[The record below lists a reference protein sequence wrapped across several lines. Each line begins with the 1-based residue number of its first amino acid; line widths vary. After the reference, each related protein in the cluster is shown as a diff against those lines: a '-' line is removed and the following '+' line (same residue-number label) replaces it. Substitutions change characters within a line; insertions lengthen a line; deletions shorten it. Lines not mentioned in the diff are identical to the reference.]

1 MASSPECITWM
12 VVGLTESVTII
23 VLNSLTVIAFYRNRY
38 LRKRSSY
45 LVISL
50 AVADMLCGVISPLD
64 LFYYIGVTCNFWRHN
79 AENWYQIPAVVIFW
93 FLGCSLTNMTVISLE
108 RLNATFWPFR
118 HRTIK
123 KSVYWVLIIAIWLTA
138 LLFSCALIMI
148 QYYTRK
154 WDYYYHACCS
164 FIFICL
170 LVICVSY
177 VFIFVKLR
185 FGNQPR
191 HHGAANRERKLTVT
205 LFTVT
210 SLSLLMWLPYVITN
224 FLFDATNI
232 LMSLSDIAFFRL
244 ENVLTILF
252 YANSFLNPIL
262 YTMRMPGF
270 RRALKMLCHQR
281 PQPQRQVQI
290 IPLRE
295 INPQIWI

>member
-23 VLNSLTVIAFYRNRY
+23 ALNSLTVIAFCRDRN
-38 LRKRSSY
+38 LRKRSTY

-50 AVADMLCGVISPLD
+50 AVADMLSGGSSAFD
-64 LFYYIGVTCNFWRHN
+64 LFYDVGAICNSWRYNIEHWYIHVTL
-79 AENWYQIPAVVIFW
+79 FW
-93 FLGCSLTNMTVISLE
+93 FVICSLTNMTVISLE

-123 KSVYWVLIIAIWLTA
+123 KSVYWVLIIAIWLTT
-138 LLFSCALIMI
+138 LLFCALTMK
-148 QYYTRK
+148 YHHAYK
-154 WDYYYHACCS
+154 EDYYHYAWGS
-164 FIFICL
+164 FISICL

-177 VFIFVKLR
+177 IFIFVKLR

-210 SLSLLMWLPYVITN
+210 SLSLLLWLPYVITT
-224 FLFDATNI
+224 FLFFATDF
-232 LMSLSDIAFFRL
+232 LSSFSEIALFRL
-244 ENVLTILF
+244 LRVSVVLL
-252 YANSFLNPIL
+252 YANSFFNPIL

-270 RRALKMLCHQR
+270 RRALKVLCRQR
-281 PQPQRQVQI
+281 PQPHRQVQI

-295 INPQIWI
+295 INPQN

>member
-1 MASSPECITWM
+1 MASSLECIAWM

-38 LRKRSSY
+38 LRKRSTY

-50 AVADMLCGVISPLD
+50 AVADMLSGVISPLD
-64 LFYYIGVTCNFWRHN
+64 LFYYIGVTCNFWRHI
-79 AENWYQIPAVVIFW
+79 AENWYQIPAVVTFW

-154 WDYYYHACCS
+154 WDYYYHACSS

-191 HHGAANRERKLTVT
+191 HHSAANRERKLTVT

-210 SLSLLMWLPYVITN
+210 SLSFSLLWLPYVITS
-224 FLFDATNI
+224 FLFFCYWHFQFMVWNSVSPFARWFNCLALRKYQI
-232 LMSLSDIAFFRL
+232 LGEL
-244 ENVLTILF
+244 
-252 YANSFLNPIL
+252 
-262 YTMRMPGF
+262 
-270 RRALKMLCHQR
+270 
-281 PQPQRQVQI
+281 
-290 IPLRE
+290 
-295 INPQIWI
+295 